1 MGLTKSQYDAVMRVY
16 DKRRISNHHIEEEH
30 RRIAYEAVPEL
41 QELDRAV
48 ANSAAKRVRQL
59 LSPMDVHAAGGA
71 AVPFR
76 DLLRK
81 MAGGMDPAEK
91 RRKLLREHSFPEDY
105 LDPVYTCS
113 LCHDTGLIGQKRC
126 SCFDREVISL
136 FYTQSNLAGVLE
148 NENFQT
154 LDMSFYP
161 EDLKHPKT
169 GKSSRQIMEAAVASC
184 RQFADNY
191 KSGKQSDCLL
201 LTGRPGVGKT
211 FLTHCIA
218 KELIDNGHSVIYY
231 SAGELFDKLAKS
243 RFAKAQDGEED
254 ITDDEYLSGC
264 DLLIIDDLGT
274 EMVNSFVGSALFQ
287 LLNSRISRGLG
298 MVIST
303 NLSVQELSRTYSERI
318 SSRILESFILVEAF
332 GSDIRVQKRLRQ

>member
-1 MGLTKSQYDAVMRVY
+1 MGLTSSQYDAVMRVY
-16 DKRRISNHHIEEEH
+16 DKRRISNHHIEEER
-30 RRIAYEAVPEL
+30 RRIAYEAIPQL
-41 QELDRAV
+41 QDLDRAV
-48 ANSAAKRVRQL
+48 ASSAADRVRQL

-81 MAGGMDPAEK
+81 MAGGVDPSLK
-91 RRKLLREHSFPEDY
+91 RRQLLKEHGFPEDY

-113 LCHDTGLIGQKRC
+113 KCRDTGLIGQKRC
-126 SCFDREVISL
+126 SCFEREVISL
-136 FYTQSNLAGVLE
+136 FYTQSNLSRVLE
-148 NENFQT
+148 NENFRT

-161 EDLKHPKT
+161 DDLKHPKT
-169 GKSSRQIMEAAVASC
+169 GKSARQIMESAVASC

-191 KSGKQSDCLL
+191 KSGRQGGCLL

-231 SAGELFDKLAKS
+231 SAGELFDKLARS
-243 RFAKAQDGEED
+243 RFGREQDDGED
-254 ITDDEYLSGC
+254 MTSDEYLSGC
-264 DLLIIDDLGT
+264 ELLIIDDLGT

-298 MVIST
+298 IVIST

-318 SSRILESFILVEAF
+318 SSRILESFTLVEAF
-332 GSDIRVQKRLRQ
+332 GTDIRVQKRLRQ